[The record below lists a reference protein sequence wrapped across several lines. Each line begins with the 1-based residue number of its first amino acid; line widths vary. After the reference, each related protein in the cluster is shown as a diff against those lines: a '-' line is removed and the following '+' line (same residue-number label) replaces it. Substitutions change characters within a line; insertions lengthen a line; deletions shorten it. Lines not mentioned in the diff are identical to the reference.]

1 MTYRTEQDAV
11 DARRLVD
18 EARARVRSSLLDNV
32 RTASPCAASWDDMVG
47 DHQVRRCGGCNK
59 DVFNLSHMTRE
70 DAERLIQAT
79 SGKLCAR
86 YYRRAD
92 CTILTAD
99 CSVGAGA
106 ARRRKLVVAGTT
118 LMIAVAGVL
127 AYERT
132 THADAEAPDV
142 QVAVAAEELVPVVRA
157 QAAEAD
163 APPEPPRT
171 SHTAPPVPH
180 VHLAARAKPPVFVD
194 LATPEEVSGPW
205 QGDVDVAQ

>member
-1 MTYRTEQDAV
+1 MTYRTEQDALE
-11 DARRLVD
+11 ARRLVED
-18 EARARVRSSLLDNV
+18 ARVRVRSSILDNV
-32 RTASPCAASWDDMVG
+32 RTASHCTASWDDMVG
-47 DHQVRRCGGCNK
+47 DDQIRRCAGCDK

-92 CTILTAD
+92 GTILTAD
-99 CSVGAGA
+99 CSVGVGQ

-142 QVAVAAEELVPVVRA
+142 QVAVVAEELVPVVRA

-163 APPEPPRT
+163 APPARPRP
-171 SHTAPPVPH
+171 SHTAPPVPR
-180 VHLAARAKPPVFVD
+180 VYPAGQAKPPVFID
-194 LATPEEVSGPW
+194 LATPDEVSGPW
-205 QGDVDVAQ
+205 QGDVDIAR